1 MLRSMNDLQGFTIGA
16 TDGDIGRVDAF
27 YFDDTSFTVRH
38 LVVDTSGWLTGRKV
52 LISPMAL
59 RAVDWDGQR
68 IEAELTKAQVE
79 QSPDIDTDQPVSR
92 QQEINYY
99 RYYGYPQYWEGP
111 YLWGLGPYPV
121 VTPEGAAATYER
133 RWEWGAN
140 VRGDPHLRSSAQ
152 VIGYYIQ
159 ATDGE
164 IGHVEDFLVEDSSWA
179 IRYMVVD
186 TRNWWP
192 GKKVLVSPEWIKG
205 VEWSDSK
212 VHVGV
217 TQEQIKKSPEYDPS
231 NPIERDYETR
241 LHDYYGQPSYWSDRR
256 DKGIM
261 R

>member
-1 MLRSMNDLQGFTIGA
+1 
-16 TDGDIGRVDAF
+16 V
-27 YFDDTSFTVRH
+27 
-38 LVVDTSGWLTGRKV
+38 K
-52 LISPMAL
+52 
-59 RAVDWDGQR
+59 
-68 IEAELTKAQVE
+68 LTKSQVE

-99 RYYGYPQYWEGP
+99 RYYGYPQYWEGS

-121 VTPEGAAATYER
+121 VTPEGAPAEYER
-133 RWEWGAN
+133 RWEWEAKE
-140 VRGDPHLRSSAQ
+140 RGDPHLRSSAN

-159 ATDGE
+159 ATDGD

-205 VEWSDSK
+205 VDWSDSK
-212 VHVGV
+212 VAVGV

-241 LHDYYGQPSYWSDRR
+241 LHDYYGRPSYWSDRR
-256 DKGIM
+256 DKGTM

>member
-16 TDGDIGRVDAF
+16 IDGDIGRVNAF

-52 LISPMAL
+52 LLSPMAL
-59 RAVDWDGQR
+59 RAVDWDGKR
-68 IEAELTKAQVE
+68 IEAELTKSQVE

-99 RYYGYPQYWEGP
+99 RYYGYPQYWEGS

-121 VTPEGAAATYER
+121 VTPEGAAAKYER
-133 RWEWGAN
+133 RWEWGAKE
-140 VRGDPHLRSSAQ
+140 RGDPHLRSSAN
-152 VIGYYIQ
+152 VIGYFIQ

-179 IRYMVVD
+179 IRYMIVD

-205 VEWSDSK
+205 VDWSDSK

-231 NPIERDYETR
+231 SPIERDYETR
-241 LHDYYGQPSYWSDRR
+241 LHDYYGQPSYWSDRH
-256 DKGIM
+256 DKGTK

>member
-16 TDGDIGRVDAF
+16 TDGDTGRVDAF
-27 YFDDTSFTVRH
+27 YFDGTSFTVRH

-59 RAVDWDGQR
+59 RAVDWDGRR
-68 IEAELTKAQVE
+68 IEAELTKSQVE
-79 QSPDIDTDQPVSR
+79 QSPDIDTAQPVSR

-121 VTPEGAAATYER
+121 VTPEGAAAKYER
-133 RWEWGAN
+133 RWEWGESARRSAPQELRPGHR
-140 VRGDPHLRSSAQ
+140 VLHPGDGRRYRSRRGFPRGRLVLGDSLHGRGHAQ
-152 VIGYYIQ
+152 
-159 ATDGE
+159 
-164 IGHVEDFLVEDSSWA
+164 LVAGQEGA
-179 IRYMVVD
+179 GVARVD
-186 TRNWWP
+186 QGRRLERLE
-192 GKKVLVSPEWIKG
+192 GARG
-205 VEWSDSK
+205 RDA
-212 VHVGV
+212 GAD
-217 TQEQIKKSPEYDPS
+217 KKSPEYDPS
-231 NPIERDYETR
+231 GPIERDYETR